1 VNRLNKQ
8 IQQSWLKGAIGLA
21 YHKSA
26 MKRARQSEER
36 RLRNRA
42 SKTQVKNV
50 IKSVRLA
57 VAGDS
62 AAPKDLDHAK
72 SVIAKAA
79 KKGALHKRT
88 AARKISR
95 LSRLVNKKPV

>member
-1 VNRLNKQ
+1 MAN
-8 IQQSWLKGAIGLA
+8 
-21 YHKSA
+21 HKSA
-26 MKRARQSEER
+26 IKRARQSEER

-50 IKSVRLA
+50 VKRVRLA
-57 VAGDS
+57 VAGGA
-62 AAPKDLDHAK
+62 AAPKELDLAK
-72 SVIAKAA
+72 SVIAKAT

-95 LSRLVNKKPV
+95 LSRLMNKKSA

>member
-1 VNRLNKQ
+1 MAN
-8 IQQSWLKGAIGLA
+8 
-21 YHKSA
+21 HKSA
-26 MKRARQSEER
+26 VKRARQSEEQ

-50 IKSVRLA
+50 VKRVRLA
-57 VAGDS
+57 VEADA

-72 SVIAKAA
+72 SVIAKAT

-95 LSRLVNKKPV
+95 LSRLMNKTSA

>member
-1 VNRLNKQ
+1 MAN
-8 IQQSWLKGAIGLA
+8 
-21 YHKSA
+21 HKSA
-26 MKRARQSEER
+26 IKRARQSEER

-42 SKTQVKNV
+42 GKTQVKNV
-50 IKSVRLA
+50 VKRVRLA
-57 VAGDS
+57 VAANS
-62 AAPKDLDHAK
+62 AAPKELDHAK

-95 LSRLVNKKPV
+95 LSRLMNKKSA

>member
-1 VNRLNKQ
+1 
-8 IQQSWLKGAIGLA
+8 LA
-21 YHKSA
+21 NHKSA
-26 MKRARQSEER
+26 IKRARQSEER

-50 IKSVRLA
+50 VKRVRLA

-62 AAPKDLDHAK
+62 AAPKDLDQAK
-72 SVIAKAA
+72 SVIAKAT

-95 LSRLVNKKPV
+95 LSRLMNKRSA